1 MFSKKALVGL
11 DESFLVKDTFSEM
24 IIHQEMQQDLNA
36 LRKKAEE
43 SGFELT
49 ICSSYRGFFQQ
60 LNIWN
65 NKALGK
71 RVLLDDFGNPLDYN
85 SLSPKEILYAI
96 LRWSALPG
104 ASRHHWGCEI
114 DVFDKRAVS
123 EDYKLKLTPDE
134 TVGDGPFAPMHD
146 WLDIHLEEFHF
157 FRPYAFDI
165 GGIAPERWH
174 LSYRPVSEIYFKHL
188 TYDLLFQT
196 IQEADIELREEIL
209 SELPHIYE
217 KYVLLK

>member
-1 MFSKKALVGL
+1 MFSQKALVGL
-11 DESFLVKDTFSEM
+11 DESFLVKDTLSDM
-24 IIHQEMQQDLNA
+24 IIHREMQHDLNA
-36 LRKKAEE
+36 LRKKAKEF
-43 SGFELT
+43 GFELT
-49 ICSSYRGFFQQ
+49 ICSSYRGFAQQ

-114 DVFDKRAVS
+114 DVFDKGAVS

-134 TVGDGPFAPMHD
+134 TEGDGPFAPMHD

-174 LSYRPVSEIYFKHL
+174 LSYRPVSEIYFKNL
-188 TYDLLFQT
+188 TYDLLYQT
-196 IQEADIELREEIL
+196 IQSAEIELKEEIL
-209 SELPHIYE
+209 NELPHIYE

>member
-1 MFSKKALVGL
+1 MFNSKALVGL
-11 DESFLVKDTFSEM
+11 DESFLIKDAHSDM
-24 IIHQEMQQDLNA
+24 IIHQAMQEDLNA
-36 LRKKAEE
+36 LREKAQTF
-43 SGFELT
+43 GFDIA

-60 LNIWN
+60 MNIWN

-71 RVLLDDFGNPLDYN
+71 RVLLDDHGNPLDYD

-114 DVFDKRAVS
+114 DVFDKAAVND
-123 EDYKLKLTPDE
+123 DYKLKLTPDE
-134 TVGDGPFAPMHD
+134 TVGNGPFARMHD
-146 WLDIHLEEFHF
+146 WLDDHLEEFHF
-157 FRPYAFDI
+157 FRPYALDI

-174 LSYRPVSEIYFKHL
+174 LSYKPISEIYFNHL

-196 IQEADIELREEIL
+196 IQEAEIELKEEIL

>member
-1 MFSKKALVGL
+1 MFNDKALVGL
-11 DESFLVKDTFSEM
+11 DESFLIKDELSEM
-24 IIHQEMQQDLNA
+24 IIHQSMQADLNS
-36 LRKKAEE
+36 LREKASEQ
-43 SGFELT
+43 GFDLS

-71 RVLLDDFGNPLDYN
+71 RALLDDFGNQLDYHA
-85 SLSPKEILYAI
+85 LSNREILYAI

-114 DVFDKRAVS
+114 DVFDKAAIS

-134 TVGDGPFAPMHD
+134 TIGDGPFAPMHD
-146 WLDIHLEEFHF
+146 WLDVHLEEFNF
-157 FRPYAFDI
+157 FRPYALDI

-174 LSYRPVSEIYFKHL
+174 LSYRPVSEVYFQNL
-188 TYDLLFQT
+188 TYELLFQT
-196 IQEADIELREEIL
+196 IKDADIVLKEEIL
-209 SELPHIYE
+209 KELPHIYE